1 MIELREYQEASV
13 AAVFDYFATRPGN
26 CILSLPT
33 GSGKSIV
40 QAELLRRS
48 LASYPQERFLLVTH
62 VRELLQQNY
71 DRLLDVW
78 PEAPVGLYS
87 AGLKKREIRPITIAG
102 IQSIYRRPAALG
114 DVGLVV
120 VDECH
125 LVPRSGTGMYLSL
138 LEGLR
143 RANPHL
149 RVLGLTATPYRLDS
163 GPLVEGEDSI
173 FNGVAYEADILELVH
188 DGYLSRLRNRVG
200 SARADL
206 HKVHVRGGDFVE
218 SELESVMD
226 AEALVE
232 AVADEAI
239 PLLADRHKWLVFCCG
254 VTHAQ
259 HVAGVLNERGVPTG
273 CVTGETPS
281 DERAATLARF
291 SAGQL
296 RALTN
301 VMVLTHGFDQPD
313 IDAIVMLRP
322 TLSTGL
328 YVQQCGRG
336 LRIAPG
342 KTDCLVLDYAG
353 NVMRHGPI
361 TRPIV
366 NQKGGNGE
374 AVLRECPECHDVI
387 PGGCTVCPCCGYQ
400 FPTRE
405 VVHQHRVTHDVE
417 HDIMGADNLVT
428 ATVEF
433 VEYER
438 HEKFGRPDS
447 MCVTYH
453 CRTTEGRHRSYNE
466 YVCPEHPGYA
476 GEKGRRWLA
485 TRGARG
491 AITVAAGLAASE
503 SLRTPTEIIV
513 DTSERWPRI
522 VTCRGLVGV
531 PLSDR

>member
-1 MIELREYQEASV
+1 VIELREYQEESV
-13 AAVFDYFATRPGN
+13 AAVFDYFSTRPGN
-26 CILSLPT
+26 CVLSLPT

-40 QAELLRRS
+40 QAELLRRA
-48 LASYPQERFLLVTH
+48 LAAYPAERFLLVTH
-62 VRELLQQNY
+62 VRELLQQNH

-87 AGLKKREIRPITIAG
+87 AGLKHRDVRQITIAG
-102 IQSIYRRPAALG
+102 IQSIYKRPALVG
-114 DVGLVV
+114 DVGLVI

-138 LEGLR
+138 LEGLKR
-143 RANPHL
+143 TNPSL

-173 FNGVAYEADILELVH
+173 FNGVAYEADILALVEQ
-188 DGYLSRLRNRVG
+188 GYLSRLRNRIG
-200 SARADL
+200 ATRADL

-218 SELESVMD
+218 SELESIMD
-226 AEALVE
+226 AEALVD
-232 AVADEAI
+232 AVANEVV
-239 PLLADRHKWLVFCCG
+239 PLLADRRKWLIFCCG
-254 VTHAQ
+254 VTHAA
-259 HVAGVLNERGVPTG
+259 HVARVLNERGVATG
-273 CVTGETPS
+273 CVTGETPG
-281 DERAATLARF
+281 DERDAILSRF
-291 SAGQL
+291 DTGQL

-301 VMVLTHGFDQPD
+301 CNVLTTGFDQPD

-336 LRIAPG
+336 MRTADG

-353 NVMRHGPI
+353 NVMRHGPV

-366 NQKGGNGE
+366 NQKGGGGE
-374 AVLRECPECHDVI
+374 AVLKECPECHDVI
-387 PGGCTVCPCCGYQ
+387 PGGCTICPQCGYVFLQ
-400 FPTRE
+400 RE
-405 VVHQHRVTHDVE
+405 VVHQHHITHDVE
-417 HDIMGADNLVT
+417 HDIMGTDNLVT

-447 MCVTYH
+447 MRVTYH
-453 CRTTEGRHRSYNE
+453 CRTTEGRHRSYDE

-491 AITVAAGLAASE
+491 AITVGAGLAASE
-503 SLRTPTEIIV
+503 SLRTPAEIIV

-522 VTCRGLVGV
+522 ITCRGLAGV